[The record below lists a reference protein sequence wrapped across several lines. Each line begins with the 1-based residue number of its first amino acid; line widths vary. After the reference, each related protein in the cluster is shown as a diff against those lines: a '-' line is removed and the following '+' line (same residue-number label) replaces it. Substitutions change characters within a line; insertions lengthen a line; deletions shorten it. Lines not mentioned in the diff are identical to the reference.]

1 MKKSIALIL
10 AVAMLMI
17 ACVAC
22 GGATVGDKNLPKD
35 DTRLQE
41 GTMFTVKGGEIV
53 KVLLQGKKTEG
64 GYYVYTKEDGKSSI
78 ADGESRPL
86 TSILAGQ
93 FQSCMDAV
101 AKAAKAGDMT
111 LGESAD
117 FTLTAQLK
125 AGYDKL
131 TKSGSDHTYFVYSI
145 EKKTLVKGDGDYEGA
160 TTLGLVEYK
169 LADGATAYVAFD
181 R

>member
-22 GGATVGDKNLPKD
+22 GGDTVDKNLPAD
-35 DTRLQE
+35 ETRLQQ
-41 GTMFTVKGGEIV
+41 GSMFTVQGGEIV
-53 KVLLQGKKTEG
+53 KVLMQGKKTEG
-64 GYYVYTKEDGKSSI
+64 GYYVYTKEAGKSSM
-78 ADGESRPL
+78 ADGQSNPL
-86 TSILAGQ
+86 TSVLAGQ
-93 FQSCMDAV
+93 FQSCVDAV

-131 TKSGSDHTYFVYSI
+131 TKSGADYTYFVYAI
-145 EKKTLVKGDGDYEGA
+145 EAKTLTKGDGDYEGA
-160 TTLGLVEYK
+160 TTLGLIEYK
-169 LADGATAYVAFD
+169 LADGATAYIAID